1 LNALERLGRKRRD
14 RRAQT
19 QPDPAFAVDSCECL
33 TDGPFALLR
42 VSGTGIT
49 QPTKLV
55 SEGESP
61 ESFEPL
67 PQPGAA
73 SDDGTWRMAFAL
85 PAELGVPG
93 TRLWL
98 HDGGV
103 HLVELVVPD
112 ADQLP
117 AITEPARAVEPPPAV
132 DQPLALE
139 PSVVA
144 EAAVAVER
152 ASARRA
158 AEQEPPAD
166 ADAGEND
173 PRARKLVA
181 AWAEAASLREKLNDR
196 EEELASTLKELL
208 DARHNVQ
215 PLRDRAEELTI
226 ELASVREELQL
237 SHNQGREARLRA
249 TEKAAELDTVRAQL
263 AQVEPRLIEAEHAK
277 KEAERDAIAA
287 RDEVVRLERELSSA
301 RLAVETAIRE
311 AQGRLEDM
319 RREAGAANERLSA
332 EAEQQQQTAEE
343 LRTKLTKLE
352 EGKSRRRGVGR
363 RSDDRQLQKLR
374 TELEAKI
381 AEREQRIQQL
391 EQEAES
397 FAQRR
402 DEAVAGS
409 LRTRIEELEEEVR
422 QHTGCND
429 DLRALL
435 DSERES
441 VGAAR
446 TEAQE
451 LKRKLATAKANRR
464 AAGAESNSHAPSN
477 GNGND
482 NDNGDDNGATAT
494 DPPAAPKSANEPV
507 PWSALDDEL
516 LARIEKAKALT
527 G

>member
-19 QPDPAFAVDSCECL
+19 QPDPAFAVESCECL

-67 PQPGAA
+67 PHPGAA

-112 ADQLP
+112 ADELP
-117 AITEPARAVEPPPAV
+117 AIAEPARAVEPPPV
-132 DQPLALE
+132 DQPLVVE

-166 ADAGEND
+166 ADADADD

-181 AWAEAASLREKLNDR
+181 AWAEAASLRDKLNDR
-196 EEELASTLKELL
+196 EEELARTLKELL

-263 AQVEPRLIEAEHAK
+263 AQVEPGLIEAEHAK

-311 AQGRLEDM
+311 AQGRLEDT
-319 RREAGAANERLSA
+319 RREAGAAHERLSA

-397 FAQRR
+397 FAERR
-402 DEAVAGS
+402 EEAVAGS

-446 TEAQE
+446 TEVQE
-451 LKRKLATAKANRR
+451 LKRKLATAKANRL
-464 AAGAESNSHAPSN
+464 AAGAESNGHAPSN
-477 GNGND
+477 GNKNGN
-482 NDNGDDNGATAT
+482 GNGATAT